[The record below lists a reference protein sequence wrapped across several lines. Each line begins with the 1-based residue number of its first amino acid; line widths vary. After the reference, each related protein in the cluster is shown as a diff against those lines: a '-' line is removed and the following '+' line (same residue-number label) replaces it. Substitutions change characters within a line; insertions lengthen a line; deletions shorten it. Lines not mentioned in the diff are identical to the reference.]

1 MRWMMMIVLLSTQAW
16 SAPLTPEQRKELFSN
31 ATKRLKATEIEK
43 RAPQVG
49 DVFPDLVIG
58 GKKVSL
64 WTKEAPIVLTFYR
77 GGWCPYCVKQLK
89 ELSQK
94 LQEFKPAN
102 VIAVSPETPA
112 EVEKTRRKNDLKMVL
127 VADKNNELARSLGL
141 AFQVEEAVAKEYK
154 ALGLDLQASQGN
166 ADNILPVPATFVIG
180 TDRKVTYMFADADYT
195 QRAAMPDIVKTVERM
210 LKPAP

>member
-1 MRWMMMIVLLSTQAW
+1 MRWMMMLALLSTQLWA
-16 SAPLTPEQRKELFSN
+16 APLTPEQRKDLFSA
-31 ATKRLKATEIEK
+31 ATKRLKETEIEK

-49 DVFPDLVIG
+49 DVFPDLVVG
-58 GKKVSL
+58 GKKISA
-64 WTKEAPIVLTFYR
+64 WTKDAPIVLTFYR

-89 ELSQK
+89 ELSQN

-141 AFQVEEAVAKEYK
+141 AFKVEDAVAQEYK

-180 TDRKVTYMFADADYT
+180 SDRKVTYMFADADYT

>member
-1 MRWMMMIVLLSTQAW
+1 MRWMMMFVLLSTQAW
-16 SAPLTPEQRKELFSN
+16 SAPLTPEQRKELFSS
-31 ATKRLKATEIEK
+31 ATKRLKEMEIEK

-49 DVFPDLVIG
+49 EEFPDLVVG
-58 GKKVSL
+58 GKKISV
-64 WTKEAPIVLTFYR
+64 WTKDAPMVLTFYR

-89 ELSQK
+89 ELSQN

-102 VIAVSPETPA
+102 VIAVSPETQA

-127 VADKNNELARSLGL
+127 VADRNNELARSLGL
-141 AFQVEEAVAKEYK
+141 AFKVEDAVAQEYK

-180 TDRKVTYMFADADYT
+180 TDRKVAYMFADADYT

>member
-1 MRWMMMIVLLSTQAW
+1 MRWMMMFVLLSTQVW
-16 SAPLTPEQRKELFSN
+16 SAPLAPEQRKELFAS
-31 ATKRLKATEIEK
+31 ATQRLKATEIEK

-58 GKKVSL
+58 GKKVSV

-89 ELSQK
+89 DLSQN
-94 LQEFKPAN
+94 LREFQPAN
-102 VIAVSPETPA
+102 VIAVSPETQQ

-141 AFQVEEAVAKEYK
+141 AFKVEDAVAQEYK

-180 TDRKVTYMFADADYT
+180 RDRKVTYMFADADYT

>member
-1 MRWMMMIVLLSTQAW
+1 MRWLLVLIFSISQVWA
-16 SAPLTPEQRKELFSN
+16 APLSAEQRKELFSA
-31 ATKRLKATEIEK
+31 ATKRLKETQIEK

-49 DVFPDLVIG
+49 DVFPDLMVG
-58 GKKVSL
+58 GKKISA

-89 ELSQK
+89 ELSQN

-102 VIAVSPETPA
+102 VIAVSPETQQ
-112 EVEKTRRKNDLKMVL
+112 EVDKTRRKNDLKMVL

-141 AFQVEEAVAKEYK
+141 AFKVEDAVAQEYK

-180 TDRKVTYMFADADYT
+180 RDRKVAYMFADADYT
-195 QRAAMPDIVKTVERM
+195 QRAAMPDIVKSVERV
-210 LKPAP
+210 LKP

>member
-1 MRWMMMIVLLSTQAW
+1 MRWMVMFLLLSTQAW
-16 SAPLTPEQRKELFSN
+16 SAPLTSEQRKELFSS

-58 GKKVSL
+58 GKKVSV
-64 WTKEAPIVLTFYR
+64 WTKDAPIVLTFYR

-89 ELSQK
+89 ELGQN

-127 VADKNNELARSLGL
+127 VADKSNELARSLGL
-141 AFQVEEAVAKEYK
+141 AFKVEDAVAQEYK
-154 ALGLDLQASQGN
+154 ALGVDLQASQGN
-166 ADNILPVPATFVIG
+166 ADNILPIPATFVIG
-180 TDRKVTYMFADADYT
+180 RDLRVAYMFADADYT